1 MATKNNTASMVF
13 EILGSNDLT
22 VILNFSGL
30 RIKQKISRMWN
41 FIQNAS
47 YENFKILLSL
57 LVCTNILKISSA

>member
-1 MATKNNTASMVF
+1 MDIENNTPSMVF
-13 EILGSNDLT
+13 EILGPNDLT

-57 LVCTNILKISSA
+57 LVCTNILKISST

>member
-41 FIQNAS
+41 FIQNAF